1 MDEKTR
7 GVIEKSIDYVLKHNM
22 VPDVEFAR
30 NVIPL
35 KSFEDV
41 VFGYALGVLKQQIY
55 SMLMMSTGLR
65 GALQVEDKKDVDTI
79 LIRRIPEIREKIMR
93 ELAG

>member
-1 MDEKTR
+1 MNEETR
-7 GVIEKSIDYVLKHNM
+7 GIIEKSIDFVLAHNI

-35 KSFEDV
+35 KSFENV
-41 VFGYALGVLKQQIY
+41 VFGYTLGVLKQQIY
-55 SMLMMSTGLR
+55 SMLMLSTGIR
-65 GALQVEDKKDVDTI
+65 ALTVDDKREVDRI
-79 LIRRIPEIREKIMR
+79 LIRRIPEIMEKIMR